1 MAEMKTN
8 EIIREMMGKNGMR
21 PIDMADKL
29 GVGATALANRLNR
42 GVMNTSVLN
51 QMMKLFGYKIVLVPD
66 GTKMEDGWYEIEDSR
81 NEEDTA
87 EK

>member
-1 MAEMKTN
+1 MKTN

-21 PIDMADKL
+21 AIDMAEKL
-29 GVGATALANRLNR
+29 GVGTTALANRLNR

-51 QMMKLFGYKIVLVPD
+51 QMMELFGYKIVLVPD

-81 NEEDTA
+81 NEEYAA